1 MTMTADV
8 ERPPASEFPFKAPF
22 TVDLLFEL
30 PENPERCEVLEGQL
44 VVSAAPAPDHN
55 LAADRLR
62 TRIDAAIPAGV
73 EAITA
78 VAVRLPG
85 DDGPIP
91 DLIVTTVDLARRPR
105 AIPVG
110 QVHTVVEVV
119 SPKHPSND
127 RLLKRK
133 LYAAAGIPCYWR
145 VELDP
150 WPAHRGPV
158 PAIVVRMLG
167 ETGRWKETTYP
178 AGITS
183 TIPFATGR
191 AGSSSFTLNLDP
203 ADLVGPTRR

>member
-8 ERPPASEFPFKAPF
+8 ERPPTSELPFKAPF

-30 PENPERCEVLEGQL
+30 PDSPERYEVLEGQL
-44 VVSAAPAPDHN
+44 VVSAAPAAHHN
-55 LAADRLR
+55 VAADRLR
-62 TRIDAAIPAGV
+62 TLIDAALPVGV

-91 DLIVTTVDLARRPR
+91 DLIVTTVNLADRPL
-105 AIPVG
+105 AIPAEF
-110 QVHTVVEVV
+110 VHTVVEVV
-119 SPKHPSND
+119 SPSHPSND

-133 LYAAAGIPCYWR
+133 LYAGAGIPCYWR

-150 WPAHRGPV
+150 WSAHPGPV

-167 ETGRWKETTYP
+167 ETGQWKETIYP

-183 TIPFATGR
+183 TIPFAIGR
-191 AGSSSFTLNLDP
+191 MGSQLLTLKLDP
-203 ADLVGPTRR
+203 ADLIGPSRR

>member
-8 ERPPASEFPFKAPF
+8 EHPPTSELPFKAPF

-30 PENPERCEVLEGQL
+30 PESPERYEVLEGQL

-55 LAADRLR
+55 LAADRIR
-62 TRIDAAIPAGV
+62 TILDAALPAGV

-91 DLIVTTVDLARRPR
+91 DLTVTTVNLAERPL
-105 AIPVG
+105 AIPAEF
-110 QVHTVVEVV
+110 VHTVVEVV
-119 SPKHPSND
+119 SPSHPTND

-133 LYAAAGIPCYWR
+133 LYAGAGIPCYWR

-150 WPAHRGPV
+150 WPAHPGPV
-158 PAIVVRMLG
+158 PAIVVRLFG
-167 ETGRWKETTYP
+167 ESGQWKETIYP
-178 AGITS
+178 AGVTS
-183 TIPFATGR
+183 TIPFAIGRTG
-191 AGSSSFTLNLDP
+191 SQLLTLKLDP